1 MVWEIMSMSKTEIRC
16 ALELREDQSR
26 QSPGRIFGTLL
37 TYGERAVDRAEV
49 FEQGALS
56 WPDGGIVLNRQH
68 QRGSPIMRVIP
79 SVVGQAV
86 VIDAP
91 LPDTSAGRDTA
102 AEVRAGLFNGLS
114 VEFKAIKEKFD
125 GGVRRIGAA
134 MLRAAAIV
142 DSPAYSSSA
151 VAVEVRRGSD
161 IRKDRNGR
169 RRVWL

>member
-1 MVWEIMSMSKTEIRC
+1 MR
-16 ALELREDQSR
+16 LGDREDQSR

-37 TYGERAVDRAEV
+37 NYGERSVDRPEL

-56 WPDGGIVLNRQH
+56 WPENGIVLNRQH
-68 QRGSPIMRVIP
+68 QRGAPIMRVVP
-79 SVVGQAV
+79 EVVGQSV

-91 LPDTSAGRDTA
+91 LPDTAAGRDTA

-114 VEFKAIKEKFD
+114 VEFKATKEKFE

-134 MLRAAAIV
+134 MLRAAAVV
-142 DSPAYSSSA
+142 DSPSYAGS
-151 VAVEVRRGSD
+151 AVEVRSGSD